1 MPDSQ
6 KKQALISAMR
16 LLAASAK
23 SRQVISEKLEG
34 RGFPPEIVKEALD
47 QLESQGLLSDKAF
60 GQSLVSRFTHSK
72 PAGKR
77 MIAFELKRKGIPVKI
92 REELLDNVTPENELE
107 KAREIGALRWDKF
120 KNLDKNKRKKRLY
133 DFLGR
138 RGFDFDVIRQ
148 VAEELE
154 RDSNES

>member
-1 MPDSQ
+1 MSDSQ

-23 SRQVISEKLEG
+23 SRQTMAEKLED
-34 RGFPPEIVKEALD
+34 RGFPPEVVREALD
-47 QLESQGLLSDKAF
+47 QLEAQGLLSDKAF

-77 MIAFELKRKGIPVKI
+77 MIAFELKRKGIPVKL

-107 KAREIGALRWDKF
+107 KAREIASLRWEKF
-120 KNLDKNKRKKRLY
+120 KKLDRNKRKKRLY

-148 VAEELE
+148 VMEDLE
-154 RDSNES
+154 RQSDES